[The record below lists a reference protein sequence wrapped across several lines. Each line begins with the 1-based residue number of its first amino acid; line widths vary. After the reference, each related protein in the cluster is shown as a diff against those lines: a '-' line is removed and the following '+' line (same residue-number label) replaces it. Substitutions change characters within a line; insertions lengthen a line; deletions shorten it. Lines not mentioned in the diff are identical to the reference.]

1 MATKKNEAAAPEL
14 NLEDIQKQI
23 AEMLAAAEA
32 KANEIVAK
40 AEEAAKK
47 IDPMGD
53 ADISAMKEAD
63 RARGEELVEV
73 MLFKDGGKYKDD
85 VFVSVNGETIAIK
98 RGVRVKI
105 KRKFAEVLEASMQQD
120 QETASL
126 IDLKSSEYDAAVA
139 AQKL

>member
-53 ADISAMKEAD
+53 ADVAAMKEAD
-63 RARGEELVEV
+63 RARGEETVEI

-85 VFVSVNGETIAIK
+85 VFVSVNGDTIAIQ
-98 RGVRVKI
+98 RGVRVPI
-105 KRKFAEVLEASMQQD
+105 KRKFAEVLEASMKQD

>member
-1 MATKKNEAAAPEL
+1 MATKKNEAAPEM

-23 AEMLAAAEA
+23 AAMLAEAEA

-47 IDPMGD
+47 INPDTD
-53 ADISAMKEAD
+53 AELAAMLEAD
-63 RARGEELVEV
+63 HARGEELVEI

-85 VFVSVNGETIAIK
+85 VFVAVNGETLAIK

-105 KRKFAEVLEASMQQD
+105 KRKFAEVLEASMKQD
-120 QETASL
+120 QETAAL
-126 IDLKSSEYDAAVA
+126 IDLKSGEYAAAVA
-139 AQKL
+139 AQNL